1 MSWFRALKVTT
12 RSGLTVERKRL
23 EPLIALRGAAG
34 LAIVL
39 AVSLSLFGPAVAAGS
54 AFGAFQAAIAT
65 FQRSWRPRPELALA
79 SGASL
84 GISTFLGYLTGSH
97 LVFFLPL
104 LALWTY
110 LSGLAWAAG
119 PTIGIM
125 ASSNVAMM
133 LVTITLPTTIGEAAG
148 HAAMMAFGGLVQ
160 AALVILFPVRRWG
173 AHRDALA
180 DALAAEADYARRLRH
195 DPVAAFDPEPL
206 MLARNAAALTPR
218 QARTRP
224 AQLHGARGVAERIR
238 PVLASL
244 ADPAVG
250 VPEEGPERDRV
261 RELLAAAGA
270 ILDAAARAIRHGSR
284 VEVPPD
290 AIAAFRS
297 PDTGVILSGPPQRA
311 ANRLG
316 SLLRDVLETAGG
328 TSPTPRGSAPD
339 PAPQSPAGLD
349 SAHPP
354 QGQES
359 ADPPHGRESADPAH
373 GRESAAPAPGSADSR
388 PTAGI
393 GFPHSPQG
401 QEGAD
406 PPHGPDGAHPPHG
419 QESADPA
426 LGNLPSPSSATSSE
440 QGRPHRA
447 AGWARRPPVPRA
459 DTTAPAPAP
468 IAQPLRRPSIF
479 TLLPVAARAI
489 RREARP
495 GTPVLRH
502 ANRVAAVAV
511 AGYLIGDALPYGHG
525 YWAPMSAVMVMRP
538 DFSQTYSRAVARF
551 GGTLVGVTAAT
562 AILQLAHPGTYL
574 SAVLAVVC
582 AALMYLLMRTGQ
594 LAAQACVAMY
604 VVFLLGMG
612 GQEWSQTVPERV
624 VLTLVGGVLAMLSY
638 ALYPAWETP
647 RLRTRLADWLAALG
661 EYAAAVVAHYASPAG
676 KSCPDVREALL
687 KARDAHIAWEQAAA
701 RAKTEPVRHRGLSNA
716 AADDAAHALHHIG
729 RVVMLMEAHLPERGA
744 TPVPAADALAD
755 ALRAATRDG
764 AQAIRE
770 RRIPRWKPVR
780 EALDA
785 WDGEGVPDRVV
796 RRGAGLLLE
805 TLEELSDAL
814 DTDVPPMTREST
826 DQR

>member
-39 AVSLSLFGPAVAAGS
+39 AVSLTLFGPAVAAGS

-97 LVFFLPL
+97 LFFFLPL

-110 LSGLAWAAG
+110 LAGLAWAAG

-133 LVTITLPTTIGEAAG
+133 LVTITLPTTIAEAAG

-224 AQLHGARGVAERIR
+224 AQLHGARGLAERIR

-250 VPEEGPERDRV
+250 VPEEGAERDRV

-270 ILDAAARAIRHGSR
+270 ILDAAARAIRHGSP
-284 VEVPPD
+284 VKIPPG
-290 AIAAFRS
+290 AIATFRS
-297 PDTGVILSGPPQRA
+297 PDTGAILSGPPQRA
-311 ANRLG
+311 AGRLG
-316 SLLRDVLETAGG
+316 SLLKDVLETAGG
-328 TSPTPRGSAPD
+328 VRPTGAEDPAPPSSAGPKDRGSAPD
-339 PAPQSPAGLD
+339 PAAQ
-349 SAHPP
+349 
-354 QGQES
+354 
-359 ADPPHGRESADPAH
+359 
-373 GRESAAPAPGSADSR
+373 
-388 PTAGI
+388 
-393 GFPHSPQG
+393 SPQG
-401 QEGAD
+401 L
-406 PPHGPDGAHPPHG
+406 
-419 QESADPA
+419 ES
-426 LGNLPSPSSATSSE
+426 T
-440 QGRPHRA
+440 QGL
-447 AGWARRPPVPRA
+447 
-459 DTTAPAPAP
+459 DAPARS
-468 IAQPLRRPSIF
+468 LRRPSIF
-479 TLLPVAARAI
+479 QLLPVAVRAI

-495 GTPVLRH
+495 GSPILRH

-511 AGYLIGDALPYGHG
+511 AGYLIGDVLPFGHG
-525 YWAPMSAVMVMRP
+525 YWAPMSAVMIMRP

-647 RLRTRLADWLAALG
+647 RLRTRLADWLEALG

-716 AADDAAHALHHIG
+716 AADEAAHALHHIG

-755 ALRAATRDG
+755 ALRTATRDG

-770 RRIPRWKPVR
+770 RRIPRWTPVR

-796 RRGAGLLLE
+796 RRGAALFLE

-826 DQR
+826 EQR

>member
-39 AVSLSLFGPAVAAGS
+39 AVSLTLFGPAVAAGS

-110 LSGLAWAAG
+110 LAGLAWAAG

-133 LVTITLPTTIGEAAG
+133 LVTITLPTTIAEAAG

-224 AQLHGARGVAERIR
+224 AQLHGARGLAERIR

-250 VPEEGPERDRV
+250 VPEEGAERDRV

-270 ILDAAARAIRHGSR
+270 ILDAAARAIRHGSP
-284 VEVPPD
+284 VKIPPG
-290 AIAAFRS
+290 AIATFRS
-297 PDTGVILSGPPQRA
+297 PDTGAILSGPPQRA
-311 ANRLG
+311 AGRLG
-316 SLLRDVLETAGG
+316 SLLKDVLETAGG
-328 TSPTPRGSAPD
+328 VRPTGAEDPAPPSSAGPKDRGSAPD
-339 PAPQSPAGLD
+339 PAAQSPQGLEN
-349 SAHPP
+349 AHPP
-354 QGQES
+354 QGLESGHPPQGGENARPPQGLES
-359 ADPPHGRESADPAH
+359 AQPPK
-373 GRESAAPAPGSADSR
+373 
-388 PTAGI
+388 
-393 GFPHSPQG
+393 
-401 QEGAD
+401 
-406 PPHGPDGAHPPHG
+406 GP
-419 QESADPA
+419 EK
-426 LGNLPSPSSATSSE
+426 
-440 QGRPHRA
+440 
-447 AGWARRPPVPRA
+447 
-459 DTTAPAPAP
+459 
-468 IAQPLRRPSIF
+468 AQPLRRPSIF
-479 TLLPVAARAI
+479 QLLPVAVRAI

-495 GTPVLRH
+495 GSPILRH

-511 AGYLIGDALPYGHG
+511 AGYLIGDVLPFGHG
-525 YWAPMSAVMVMRP
+525 YWAPMSAVMIMRP

-647 RLRTRLADWLAALG
+647 RLRTRLADWLEALG

-716 AADDAAHALHHIG
+716 AADEAAHALHHIG

-755 ALRAATRDG
+755 ALRTATRDG

-770 RRIPRWKPVR
+770 RRIPRWTPVR

-796 RRGAGLLLE
+796 RRGAALFLE

-826 DQR
+826 EQR

>member
-84 GISTFLGYLTGSH
+84 GVSTFLGYLTGSH

-110 LSGLAWAAG
+110 LAGLAWAAG

-133 LVTITLPTTIGEAAG
+133 LVTITLPTTIAEAAG
-148 HAAMMAFGGLVQ
+148 HAAMMVFGGLVQ
-160 AALVILFPVRRWG
+160 ATLVILFPVRRWG

-195 DPVAAFDPEPL
+195 DAVAAFDPEPL

-224 AQLHGARGVAERIR
+224 AQLHGARGLAERIR

-270 ILDAAARAIRHGSR
+270 ILDAAARAIRHGSP
-284 VEVPPD
+284 VKVPPD

-297 PDTGVILSGPPQRA
+297 PDTGAILSGPPQRA
-311 ANRLG
+311 ATRLG

-328 TSPTPRGSAPD
+328 VRPADDAGAAPTPRGSAPD

-349 SAHPP
+349 IA
-354 QGQES
+354 Q
-359 ADPPHGRESADPAH
+359 
-373 GRESAAPAPGSADSR
+373 
-388 PTAGI
+388 
-393 GFPHSPQG
+393 SPQG
-401 QEGAD
+401 RTTVPRAD
-406 PPHGPDGAHPPHG
+406 DAGVAPTPRGSAPDPAPQSQAGLDIAQPPQARHDVHPPHG
-419 QESADPA
+419 LDS
-426 LGNLPSPSSATSSE
+426 
-440 QGRPHRA
+440 
-447 AGWARRPPVPRA
+447 
-459 DTTAPAPAP
+459 
-468 IAQPLRRPSIF
+468 AQPLRRPSIF
-479 TLLPVAARAI
+479 HLLPVAVRAI

-495 GTPVLRH
+495 GSPVLRH

-511 AGYLIGDALPYGHG
+511 AGYLIGEVLPYGHG

-582 AALMYLLMRTGQ
+582 AGLMYLLMRTGQ
-594 LAAQACVAMY
+594 LAAQGCVAMY

-624 VLTLVGGVLAMLSY
+624 VLTLVGGVLAMTSY

-687 KARDAHIAWEQAAA
+687 RARDAHIAWEQAAA

-716 AADDAAHALHHIG
+716 AADEAAHALHHIG
-729 RVVMLMEAHLPERGA
+729 RVVMLMEAHLPERGT

-796 RRGAGLLLE
+796 RRGAALFLE
-805 TLEELSDAL
+805 SLEELSDAL
-814 DTDVPPMTREST
+814 DTDVPPMTREMTREPS

>member
-1 MSWFRALKVTT
+1 MSWFRALQVTT

-23 EPLIALRGAAG
+23 EPLIALRGAVG

-84 GISTFLGYLTGSH
+84 GISTFVGYLTGSH

-110 LSGLAWAAG
+110 LAGLAWAAG

-133 LVTITLPTTIGEAAG
+133 LVTITLPTTLAEAAG

-160 AALVILFPVRRWG
+160 ASLVILFPVRRWG

-224 AQLHGARGVAERIR
+224 AQLHGTRGLAERIR

-250 VPEEGPERDRV
+250 VPEEGVERDRV
-261 RELLAAAGA
+261 RELLAAAGE
-270 ILDAAARAIRHGSR
+270 ILDAAARAIRRGAPVR
-284 VEVPPD
+284 IPPG
-290 AIAAFRS
+290 AVAAFRS

-311 ANRLG
+311 ATRLG
-316 SLLRDVLETAGG
+316 SLLRDVVETAGG
-328 TSPTPRGSAPD
+328 AAPTPRGSAPG
-339 PAPQSPAGLD
+339 PAPQSPAGL
-349 SAHPP
+349 
-354 QGQES
+354 ES
-359 ADPPHGRESADPAH
+359 RGS
-373 GRESAAPAPGSADSR
+373 APGPA
-388 PTAGI
+388 AQ
-393 GFPHSPQG
+393 SPQG
-401 QEGAD
+401 LDLPDPADVEGGDA
-406 PPHGPDGAHPPHG
+406 A
-419 QESADPA
+419 APA
-426 LGNLPSPSSATSSE
+426 LGNLPP
-440 QGRPHRA
+440 GA

-459 DTTAPAPAP
+459 DDVAPAPEPPVPVPPAPVPAPVPAPAPAP
-468 IAQPLRRPSIF
+468 VPAQPLRRPSIF
-479 TLLPVAARAI
+479 QLLPVAVRAI

-495 GTPVLRH
+495 GSPVLRH

-511 AGYLIGDALPYGHG
+511 AGYLIGDVLPFGHG

-551 GGTLVGVTAAT
+551 CGTLVGVTLAT
-562 AILQLAHPGTYL
+562 GILQAAHPGTYL
-574 SAVLAVVC
+574 SAALAVVF
-582 AALMYLLMRTGQ
+582 AGLMYLLMRTGQ
-594 LAAQACVAMY
+594 LASQCCIAMY

-612 GQEWSQTVPERV
+612 GEEWSQTVPERV

-716 AADDAAHALHHIG
+716 AADEAAHALHHIG

-796 RRGAGLLLE
+796 RRGAALFLE
-805 TLEELSDAL
+805 TLEELSYAL
-814 DTDVPPMTREST
+814 DTDAPPMTREST

>member
-39 AVSLSLFGPAVAAGS
+39 AVSLTLFGPAVAAGS
-54 AFGAFQAAIAT
+54 AFGAYQAAIAT

-110 LSGLAWAAG
+110 LAGLAWAAG

-133 LVTITLPTTIGEAAG
+133 LVTITLPTTIAEAAG

-224 AQLHGARGVAERIR
+224 AQLHGARGLAERIR

-250 VPEEGPERDRV
+250 VPEEGVERDRV
-261 RELLAAAGA
+261 RELLAAAGS
-270 ILDAAARAIRHGSR
+270 ILDAAARAIRHGSP
-284 VEVPPD
+284 VKIPPG
-290 AIAAFRS
+290 AIATFRS
-297 PDTGVILSGPPQRA
+297 PDTGAILSGPSQRA
-311 ANRLG
+311 ASRLG
-316 SLLRDVLETAGG
+316 SLLKDVLETAGG
-328 TSPTPRGSAPD
+328 VRPSGADDPAPTPRGSAPD
-339 PAPQSPAGLD
+339 PAPQSPAGLERPAQ
-349 SAHPP
+349 SPQGLENAHPP
-354 QGQES
+354 QGAENAQ
-359 ADPPHGRESADPAH
+359 PPQGPD
-373 GRESAAPAPGSADSR
+373 APAR
-388 PTAGI
+388 
-393 GFPHSPQG
+393 
-401 QEGAD
+401 
-406 PPHGPDGAHPPHG
+406 
-419 QESADPA
+419 
-426 LGNLPSPSSATSSE
+426 
-440 QGRPHRA
+440 
-447 AGWARRPPVPRA
+447 
-459 DTTAPAPAP
+459 
-468 IAQPLRRPSIF
+468 PLRRPSIF
-479 TLLPVAARAI
+479 QLLPVAARAI

-495 GTPVLRH
+495 GSPVLRH

-511 AGYLIGDALPYGHG
+511 AGYLIGDVLPFGHG
-525 YWAPMSAVMVMRP
+525 YWAPMSAVMIMRP

-551 GGTLVGVTAAT
+551 GGTLVGVTVAT

-582 AALMYLLMRTGQ
+582 AGLMYLLMRTGQ

-716 AADDAAHALHHIG
+716 AADEAAHALHHIG

-755 ALRAATRDG
+755 ALRTATRDG

-770 RRIPRWKPVR
+770 RRIPRWTPVR

-796 RRGAGLLLE
+796 RRGAELFLE